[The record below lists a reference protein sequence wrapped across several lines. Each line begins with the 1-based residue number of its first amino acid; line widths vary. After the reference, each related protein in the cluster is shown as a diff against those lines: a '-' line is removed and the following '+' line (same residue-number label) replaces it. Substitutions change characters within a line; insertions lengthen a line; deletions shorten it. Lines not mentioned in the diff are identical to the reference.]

1 MNNFM
6 KNKHIVIGI
15 GELLWDILP
24 SGKKA
29 GGAPVNFTFHA
40 SQTGAAGY
48 AISAL
53 GNDALGNELMHE
65 LDKNKINY
73 LIEKVDYPTGTVEVT
88 LNEGIPR
95 YVINENVA
103 WDYIPLTDSMKQL
116 VSEADAICF
125 GTLAQRSLVS
135 RNTTLALLKLVKADA
150 YRLYDINLRQHFY
163 SKDIIENSLIHANS
177 FKVNDEEIEVLKK
190 LFSLDMENE
199 QVCHWFISR
208 FGLRLVILTA
218 GELYSTVYTP
228 DEMSTIETP
237 KVEVA
242 DTVGAGDCFSG
253 VLITAFLKGKTL
265 KEAHSMA
272 VNAAAHVCSCQG
284 AWVAHTI

>member
-1 MNNFM
+1 MG
-6 KNKHIVIGI
+6 NKHIVIGI

-29 GGAPVNFTFHA
+29 GGAPVNFAFHA
-40 SQTGAAGY
+40 SQTGADGY

-53 GNDALGNELMHE
+53 GDDALGNELMHE

-73 LIEKVDYPTGTVEVT
+73 LIEKVGYPTGTVQVT
-88 LNEGIPR
+88 LNEGIPQ
-95 YVINENVA
+95 YTINENVA
-103 WDYIPLTDSMKQL
+103 WDYIPLTESMKQL
-116 VSEADAICF
+116 VSKADAICF
-125 GTLAQRSLVS
+125 GTLAQRSPVS
-135 RNTTLALLKLVKADA
+135 GNTTLGLLRLVKEDA
-150 YRLYDINLRQHFY
+150 YKLFDINLRQHFY
-163 SKDIIENSLIHANS
+163 SKDIIGNSLMHANS
-177 FKVNDEEIEVLKK
+177 FKVNDEELEVLKT

-199 QVCHWFISR
+199 QACRWFLSR
-208 FGLRLVILTA
+208 FGLKLVILTA

-228 DEMSTIETP
+228 GETSTIETP
-237 KVEVA
+237 KVKVA

-253 VLITAFLKGKTL
+253 VLITALLKGKTL

-284 AWVAHTI
+284 AWVAHPI